1 MSTYSIRDLE
11 RITSTRAHTI
21 RIWEQRYGLLE
32 PERTD
37 TNIRFY
43 NDDHVKKLL
52 NVCTLLNR
60 GMKISRISQ
69 LSNAEIRE
77 EIDRIIAESLQT
89 DLHIEAWINQAVSA
103 IAAYDAPAFHQ
114 LFTDALQRLGL
125 PVTYEKVLYPL
136 LVRTGLMW
144 TKDALLPA
152 QEHFLSNLIRQK
164 LFTAIDA
171 LPMPEPGNQ
180 KWLLFLHEGEE
191 HEIGLLFAYYLL
203 LRAGQ
208 RAVYLG
214 ARVPYIDL
222 QSVANDI
229 APTHIY
235 TFFVA
240 NQPGN
245 LAPELLGQLAQDFP
259 HCRICFSGGVE
270 GPENEPRVSH
280 IESIEELLETIGTD
294 AAHTNP

>member
-1 MSTYSIRDLE
+1 MSSYSIRDLE

-69 LSNAEIRE
+69 LSNVQIRE

-89 DLHIEAWINQAVSA
+89 DQHVEAWINQAVSA
-103 IAAYDAPAFHQ
+103 IAAYDAPAFHR
-114 LFTDALQRLGL
+114 LFADAVNRLGM
-125 PVTYEKVLYPL
+125 VATYEKILYPL

-171 LPMPEPGNQ
+171 LPVPEASTQ
-180 KWLLFLHEGEE
+180 QWLLFLHEGEE
-191 HEIGLLFAYYLL
+191 HEIGLLFAHYLL
-203 LRAGQ
+203 TRAGQ

-214 ARVPYIDL
+214 ARVPYPDL
-222 QSVANDI
+222 EAVANTI
-229 APTHIY
+229 SPTHIY
-235 TFFVA
+235 TFFA
-240 NQPGN
+240 GNQPES
-245 LAPELLGQLAQDFP
+245 LAPNLLGQLAQDFP
-259 HCRICFSGGVE
+259 GCAICFSGGVN
-270 GPENEPRVSH
+270 GPENQPRVSK
-280 IESIEELLETIGTD
+280 IESIEQLLETIGTD
-294 AAHTNP
+294 AARTNP

>member
-37 TNIRFY
+37 TNIRYY

-60 GMKISRISQ
+60 GMKISHISQ
-69 LSNAEIRE
+69 LSNAQITS
-77 EIDRIIAESLQT
+77 EIDRIISELQQT
-89 DLHIEAWINQAVSA
+89 DQHVEAWINQAVIA
-103 IAAYDAPAFHQ
+103 IAAYDAPRFHK
-114 LFTDALQRLGL
+114 LFADAVQRLGL
-125 PVTYEKVLYPL
+125 IATYEKILYPL

-144 TKDALLPA
+144 TKDALLPT

-164 LFTAIDA
+164 LFTAIDS
-171 LPMPEPGNQ
+171 LPVPETSDQ

-203 LRAGQ
+203 LRTGKS
-208 RAVYLG
+208 AVYLG
-214 ARVPYIDL
+214 ARVPYPDL
-222 QSVANDI
+222 QAVARDI

-235 TFFVA
+235 TFFVS
-240 NQPGN
+240 NQPQN
-245 LAPELLGQLAQDFP
+245 QAPKLLGQLVQDFP
-259 HCRICFSGGVE
+259 NCRICFSGGVE
-270 GPENEPRVSH
+270 SPVDESRISQ
-280 IESIEELLETIGTD
+280 IESIEQLFETIGTD
-294 AAHTNP
+294 AAHTNS

>member
-43 NDDHVKKLL
+43 HDEHVKKLL

-69 LSNAEIRE
+69 LSNAEICE

-89 DLHIEAWINQAVSA
+89 DQQIEAWINQAVIA
-103 IAAYDAPAFHQ
+103 IAAYDAPSFHR
-114 LFTDALQRLGL
+114 LFTDALQRLGM
-125 PVTYEKVLYPL
+125 VATYEKVLYPL

-164 LFTAIDA
+164 LFAAIDA
-171 LPMPEPGNQ
+171 LPEPESGHQ

-208 RAVYLG
+208 HAVYLG
-214 ARVPYIDL
+214 ARVPYPDL
-222 QSVANDI
+222 QAVANDI

-235 TFFVA
+235 TFFVG
-240 NQPGN
+240 NQTEN
-245 LAPELLGQLAQDFP
+245 LTPQLLGQLVHDFP
-259 HCRICFSGGVE
+259 DCRICFSGDVE
-270 GPENEPRVSH
+270 GLQNEPAVRH
-280 IESIEELLETIGTD
+280 IKSIEELHETIGKD
-294 AAHTNP
+294 AKPAKP

>member
-43 NDDHVKKLL
+43 NDEHVRKLL

-60 GMKISRISQ
+60 GMKISHISQ
-69 LSNAEIRE
+69 LSNAQISE
-77 EIDRIIAESLQT
+77 EIDRIIGESLHT
-89 DLHIEAWINQAVSA
+89 DAHLEAWVNQAMIAV
-103 IAAYDAPAFHQ
+103 AAYDAPAFHR
-114 LFTDALQRLGL
+114 LFANAIDRLGML
-125 PVTYEKVLYPL
+125 ATYEKILYPL

-164 LFTAIDA
+164 LFTAIDG
-171 LPMPEPGNQ
+171 LPVPETSDQ

-191 HEIGLLFAYYLL
+191 HEIGLLFACYVLT
-203 LRAGQ
+203 RAGK
-208 RAVYLG
+208 RTVYLG
-214 ARVPYIDL
+214 TRVPYSDL
-222 QSVANDI
+222 LAVARDTV
-229 APTHIY
+229 PTHIY
-235 TFFVA
+235 TFFVS
-240 NQPGN
+240 NQSSA
-245 LAPELLGQLAQDFP
+245 LAAELLGRLTRDFP
-259 HCRICFSGGVE
+259 DCRICYSGSAAS
-270 GPENEPRVSH
+270 PEHEPRLRH
-280 IESIEELLETIGTD
+280 IVSIEELFETIGPD
-294 AAHTNP
+294 ATHTNP

>member
-37 TNIRFY
+37 TNIRYY

-60 GMKISRISQ
+60 GMKISHISQ
-69 LSNAEIRE
+69 LSNAQIRS
-77 EIDRIIAESLQT
+77 EIDAIISGLQQT
-89 DLHIEAWINQAVSA
+89 DQHIEAWINEAVIA
-103 IAAYDAPAFHQ
+103 IAAYDAPTFNK
-114 LFTDALQRLGL
+114 LFADAVNRLGL
-125 PVTYEKVLYPL
+125 VVTYEKILYPL

-164 LFTAIDA
+164 LFAAIDA
-171 LPMPEPGNQ
+171 LPVPETSDQ

-203 LRAGQ
+203 LRAGKP
-208 RAVYLG
+208 AVYLG
-214 ARVPYIDL
+214 ARVPYPDL
-222 QSVANDI
+222 HAVADGI
-229 APTHIY
+229 TPTHIY
-235 TFFVA
+235 TFFVS
-240 NQPGN
+240 NQPPN
-245 LAPELLGQLAQDFP
+245 HAQELLGQLTQDFP
-259 HCRICFSGGVE
+259 NCLICFSGGI
-270 GPENEPRVSH
+270 ENPANGSRISQ
-280 IESIEELLETIGTD
+280 IESIEQLFETIGTD
-294 AAHTNP
+294 AAHTKS